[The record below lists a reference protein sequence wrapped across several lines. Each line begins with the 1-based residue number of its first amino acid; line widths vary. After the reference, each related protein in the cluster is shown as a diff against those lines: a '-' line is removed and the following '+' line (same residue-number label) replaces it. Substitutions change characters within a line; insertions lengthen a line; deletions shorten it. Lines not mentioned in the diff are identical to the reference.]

1 MKSVS
6 FGVMGTGEELTQSLW
21 REIAALKANLEERER
36 LLAQRDALI
45 ARRDELVAK
54 LEHQVATLTKLVFGP
69 RSEKQSVDLTLAA
82 AGRQPFLF
90 LQEIAL
96 SAKKLAEEKQ
106 IQATVTLVS
115 EGKPAPRHG
124 RRKLFPAHLPHV
136 TTDLE
141 LEPEQRMCCGVE
153 MKQIGEES
161 AKTLERVETFV
172 VHEVVRFKYA
182 CQVCHE
188 QVKIAP
194 GPDRVID
201 KGILSTGALAHV
213 ITERFG
219 NHLPYHRLEKK
230 YAAEGI
236 DLSRSI
242 LCRAS
247 LACAEIL
254 EPIVKQMAQEVKSS
268 FLVQMDD
275 TPVVLQESSRGGRK
289 TANFWIYRD
298 LEENHVYDFTES
310 RSRDG
315 PLAMLGERRG
325 FTQADAYSGHDVLFG
340 PDSKML
346 EVGCM
351 AHARRYF
358 EKALDSE
365 PARAQE
371 AVDTIRQ
378 LYLVE
383 RTAKERNLDPEG
395 VRRLRQ
401 EHAVP
406 ELNRFKT
413 WLEVTRTEVLDKGPM
428 ATAIDYTLS
437 NWVALTRY
445 VTDGR
450 IPIDNNGAER
460 ALRAVAV
467 GRKNW
472 MQIGNVRGGQG
483 AAVLYSLVQ
492 TCKAIGVDP
501 KTYLRDVLERIA
513 KESDVTKLT
522 PRGWKKHF
530 AAEVAA
536 QRDSLLAKLAKQ
548 NDAS

>member
-1 MKSVS
+1 
-6 FGVMGTGEELTQSLW
+6 MGTSRELTDSQW
-21 REIAALKANLEERER
+21 REIAALKADLLERDR
-36 LLAQRDALI
+36 LLAQRDVLLQK
-45 ARRDELVAK
+45 RDELVAK

-69 RSEKQSVDLTLAA
+69 RSERQIVDLSLAA

-96 SAKKLAEEKQ
+96 AAKKLAEEKEVR
-106 IQATVTLVS
+106 ATVTLVS
-115 EGKPAPRHG
+115 EEKPAPRHG
-124 RRKLFPAHLPHV
+124 RRKLFPAHLPQV
-136 TTDLE
+136 TTELE
-141 LEPEQRMCCGVE
+141 LEPPQRMCCGVE
-153 MKQIGEES
+153 MKRIGEEAS
-161 AKTLERVETFV
+161 KTLERVETFV
-172 VHEVVRFKYA
+172 VHQVVRFKYA

-188 QVKIAP
+188 QVKVAP

-201 KGILSTGALAHV
+201 KGLLSTGALAHV

-236 DLSRSI
+236 ELSRSV

-254 EPIVKQMAQEVKSS
+254 APIVKQMAQEMRSS

-315 PLAMLGERRG
+315 PLSMLGEREG
-325 FTQADAYSGHDVLFG
+325 FVQADAYSAHDVLFG
-340 PDSKML
+340 PETKML

-358 EKALDSE
+358 KKALDSE
-365 PARAQE
+365 KGLAQ
-371 AVDTIRQ
+371 AALDTIGR

-383 RTAKERNLDPEG
+383 RTAKERELDPEG
-395 VRRLRQ
+395 VLRMRQ

-406 ELNRFKT
+406 ELDRFKT

-428 ATAIDYTLS
+428 ATAIDYALS
-437 NWVALTRY
+437 NWIALTRY
-445 VTDGR
+445 VIDGR

-501 KTYLRDVLERIA
+501 RTYVRDVLERIA
-513 KESDVTKLT
+513 KESDVEKLT
-522 PRGWKKHF
+522 PHGWKKHF

-536 QRDSLLAKLAKQ
+536 QRDSILARLAAA
-548 NDAS
+548 N

>member
-1 MKSVS
+1 
-6 FGVMGTGEELTQSLW
+6 LQSQW
-21 REIAALKANLEERER
+21 REIAALKAALLERDR
-36 LLAQRDALI
+36 LLAERDAHL
-45 ARRDELVAK
+45 RRQDELVAK
-54 LEHQVATLTKLVFGP
+54 LEHEVTTLKKLVFGP
-69 RSEKQSVDLTLAA
+69 RSEKQSHDDLAALTA

-115 EGKPAPRHG
+115 EEKPAPRHG

-136 TTDLE
+136 TTELE
-141 LEPEQRMCCGVE
+141 LPPERRMCCGTE
-153 MKQIGEES
+153 MKRIGEETS
-161 AKTLERVETFV
+161 KTLERVETFV
-172 VHEVVRFKYA
+172 VHELVRSKYA

-188 QVKIAP
+188 HVVTVP

-236 DLSRSI
+236 DLSRSV

-254 EPIVKQMAQEVKSS
+254 EPIVKQMAKDVRSAV
-268 FLVQMDD
+268 LVQMDD
-275 TPVVLQESSRGGRK
+275 TPVVLQESSSGGRK
-289 TANFWIYRD
+289 TANFWIYRE
-298 LEENHVYDFTES
+298 LEGRHVYDFTES

-315 PLAMLGERRG
+315 PLEMLGEREG
-325 FTQADAYSGHDVLFG
+325 LVQADAYSAHDVLFG

-358 EKALDSE
+358 KKALDSE
-365 PARAQE
+365 KSLAQE
-371 AVDTIRQ
+371 ALDTIRR

-383 RTAKERNLDPEG
+383 RAAKEKNLDPEG
-395 VRRLRQ
+395 VLRLRR
-401 EHAVP
+401 EHSDS
-406 ELNRFKT
+406 ELARFKA
-413 WLEVTRTEVLDKGPM
+413 WLEITRTQVLDKGPM
-428 ATAIDYTLS
+428 AKAIDYTLS
-437 NWVALTRY
+437 NWEALARF

-450 IPIDNNGAER
+450 IPIDNNAAER

-472 MQIGNVRGGQG
+472 MQIGSVRGGKD
-483 AAVLYSLVQ
+483 AAILYSLVQ
-492 TCKAIGVDP
+492 TCKAIRLDP
-501 KTYLRDVLERIA
+501 KTYLADVLERIG
-513 KESDVTKLT
+513 KESDVEKLT
-522 PRGWKKHF
+522 PHGWQKHF
-530 AAEVAA
+530 AADVTA
-536 QRDSLLAKLAKQ
+536 QRDALLTKV
-548 NDAS
+548 ASAR